1 MIFPS
6 ILPVF
11 GLSFISMELVIFAA
25 FAAVF
30 IQSDNMFPDLRNHE
44 QEIIAKHLKCHYNQ
58 GQQPITESV
67 AIFVAIFIDVF
78 VDVFCQ

>member
-1 MIFPS
+1 
-6 ILPVF
+6 
-11 GLSFISMELVIFAA
+11 MELVIFAA

-67 AIFVAIFIDVF
+67 AIFVDVF
-78 VDVFCQ
+78 VDVFANKLFSNAKFSFCKQRTF

>member
-1 MIFPS
+1 
-6 ILPVF
+6 
-11 GLSFISMELVIFAA
+11 MELVIFAA

-67 AIFVAIFIDVF
+67 AIFVDVF
-78 VDVFCQ
+78 VDVFANKLFSIAKFSFCKQRTF

>member
-1 MIFPS
+1 
-6 ILPVF
+6 
-11 GLSFISMELVIFAA
+11 MELVIFAA

-44 QEIIAKHLKCHYNQ
+44 QEIIAKYLKCHYNQ

-67 AIFVAIFIDVF
+67 AIFVAIFIDVSLTF
-78 VDVFCQ
+78 SLTFCQ